1 VTEAAGPGAAGADA
15 PAPRKRRSWP
25 RAPISVQLVT
35 LLLASLIVAEAIS
48 FGIILFIP
56 PPRPPVYRVAELAAA
71 MRGGPLKTRFGRPLI
86 RTVSMTLPAELVSPH
101 REHQRT
107 LMALARTLGEPESRV
122 RLEAQNASPLWRLR
136 RAFTGEPPPRGPDR
150 GGPMGA
156 SPFETDR
163 GPPDFQGADPAE
175 PPPES
180 AATAPATAP
189 ATGAAASAP
198 PAGAAPRDPNAPRP
212 PWVRGGGGRR
222 RFGSGP
228 ELPIFG
234 DFTAALQE
242 DNGAWMIVRSTP
254 EGFPSAWQMQASAWL
269 LAGFLLVASA
279 GYLFSRR
286 ISAPLKRFAEA
297 AETLGRD
304 PHAPQMAL
312 KGPAE
317 VGAAAHAFNEM
328 QTRLKRY
335 INDRTAMVGAISHD
349 LRTPLARIRFKVEAA
364 PPALKASVL
373 ADVDQ
378 MEQMIGGVL
387 AFIRDEGAP
396 RRREKLDLLS
406 LIECVADDAAMV
418 GGQVEIVDG
427 APVTVDGDPVA
438 LQRLFSN
445 LVDNALKYGGE
456 ARINVRQDGAAAV
469 VEIVDPGPGLSPDEL
484 GRVFQPFYRTD
495 TSRNLDTGGV
505 GLGLPIARSTAR
517 AHGGDVELTS
527 EPGLTTAI
535 VTLPAA
541 A

>member
-1 VTEAAGPGAAGADA
+1 MTETGAGAAK
-15 PAPRKRRSWP
+15 PRKRRSWP

-48 FGIILFIP
+48 AGIILLIP
-56 PPRPPVYRVAELAAA
+56 PPRPPVYRVADVAAA
-71 MRGGPLKTRFGRPLI
+71 MRGGTLKTRFGRPLT
-86 RTVSMTLPAELVSPH
+86 RTIATHLPAELVSPH

-107 LMALARTLGEPESRV
+107 LAALARVLGEPETRV
-122 RLEAQNASPLWRLR
+122 RLEEQNASPLWRLR
-136 RAFTGEPPPRGPDR
+136 RAFNGDASPRGPDR

-156 SPFETDR
+156 SPFEMDR
-163 GPPDFQGADPAE
+163 GPSDQGAGGE
-175 PPPES
+175 GF
-180 AATAPATAP
+180 AAAPAGSGAS
-189 ATGAAASAP
+189 GDAAAA
-198 PAGAAPRDPNAPRP
+198 AGDPRP
-212 PWVRGGGGRR
+212 FWARGGHR
-222 RFGSGP
+222 RFVPGP

-234 DFTAALQE
+234 DFAAALQL
-242 DNGAWMIVRSTP
+242 DNGAWMVVRSTP
-254 EGFPSAWQMQASAWL
+254 ESFPSTWQMQASAWL

-304 PHAPQMAL
+304 PHAPQMTL

-349 LRTPLARIRFKVEAA
+349 LRTPLARIRFKLEAA
-364 PPALKASVL
+364 PTPLKTSVL
-373 ADVDQ
+373 ADVEQ

-418 GGQVEIVDG
+418 GGSVEIVDG

-456 ARINVRQDGAAAV
+456 ARINVRQDGPAAV

-495 TSRNLDTGGV
+495 ASRNLDNGGV

-527 EPGLTTAI
+527 SPGATIAI

>member
-1 VTEAAGPGAAGADA
+1 VTDA
-15 PAPRKRRSWP
+15 PQPAPRRAWP
-25 RAPISVQLVT
+25 RAPISLQLVI
-35 LLLASLIVAEAIS
+35 LLMASLLVAQAIS
-48 FGIILFIP
+48 FGVILLDP
-56 PPRPPVYRVAELAAA
+56 PPRPPTYRLADVAAA
-71 MRGGPLKTRFGRPLI
+71 IHGGALTTRFGRPLV
-86 RTVSMTLPAELVSPH
+86 RTTAASLPSELVAPH

-107 LMALARTLGEPESRV
+107 LAVLARMLGEPESRV
-122 RLEAQNASPLWRLR
+122 RLEEQNASPFWRLR
-136 RAFTGEPPPRGPDR
+136 QAVTGAPPPRGRDR

-156 SPFETDR
+156 SPFEMDRAPPEGAGGELQSPPMPVTSPDAAGLGGASDPRAGWMR
-163 GPPDFQGADPAE
+163 GPF
-175 PPPES
+175 
-180 AATAPATAP
+180 
-189 ATGAAASAP
+189 
-198 PAGAAPRDPNAPRP
+198 
-212 PWVRGGGGRR
+212 RR
-222 RFGSGP
+222 RFGGGP
-228 ELPIFG
+228 EMFIFG
-234 DFTAALQE
+234 DFSAALQA
-242 DNGAWMIVRSTP
+242 DDGTWTVVRSTP
-254 EGFPSAWQMQASAWL
+254 EAFPSAWQMQASAWL
-269 LAGFLLVASA
+269 LGGFLLVASA

-297 AETLGRD
+297 AENLGRD

-328 QTRLKRY
+328 QTRIKRY

-349 LRTPLARIRFKVEAA
+349 LRTPLARIRFKLEAA
-364 PPALKASVL
+364 PPKLKASVL
-373 ADVDQ
+373 SDVDQ

-387 AFIRDEGAP
+387 AFIRDEGQP

-418 GGQVEIVDG
+418 GGQVEIAEG
-427 APVTVDGDPVA
+427 AAAVTVDGDPVA

-456 ARINVRQDGAAAV
+456 ALINVRQTGGAAV
-469 VEIVDPGPGLSPDEL
+469 VEIVDAGPGLSPDEL

-495 TSRNLDTGGV
+495 ASRNLDNGGV

-517 AHGGDVELTS
+517 AHGGDVELMS
-527 EPGLTTAI
+527 RPGGTTAV

>member
-1 VTEAAGPGAAGADA
+1 MTDA
-15 PAPRKRRSWP
+15 PAAGSVAGAAKPRKRRSWP
-25 RAPISVQLVT
+25 RAPISIQLVT

-56 PPRPPVYRVAELAAA
+56 PPRAAVYRVADVAAA
-71 MRGGPLKTRFGRPLI
+71 MRGGTLKTRFGRPLI
-86 RTVSMTLPAELVSPH
+86 RTIANTLPSELVSPH

-107 LMALARTLGEPESRV
+107 LAALARALGEPESRV
-122 RLEAQNASPLWRLR
+122 RLEEQNASPLWRLR
-136 RAFTGEPPPRGPDR
+136 RAFTGDAPPRGPDR

-156 SPFETDR
+156 SPFEMDR
-163 GPPDFQGADPAE
+163 GPPEAGSGAEGFAPGPMPTPDAAPAATPDASRAPTAADPRR
-175 PPPES
+175 PW
-180 AATAPATAP
+180 
-189 ATGAAASAP
+189 
-198 PAGAAPRDPNAPRP
+198 PR
-212 PWVRGGGGRR
+212 GGGRR
-222 RFGSGP
+222 RFGGGFEP
-228 ELPIFG
+228 PIFG
-234 DFTAALQE
+234 DFAAALQL
-242 DNGAWMIVRSTP
+242 DNGAWMVVRSTP
-254 EGFPSAWQMQASAWL
+254 EPFPSTWQMQASAWL

-304 PHAPQMAL
+304 PHAPQMTL
-312 KGPAE
+312 KGPAV

-328 QTRLKRY
+328 QERLKRY

-373 ADVDQ
+373 ADVEQ

-406 LIECVADDAAMV
+406 LIECVVDDAADV

-427 APVTVDGDPVA
+427 QPVTVDGDPVA

-469 VEIVDPGPGLSPDEL
+469 VEIIDPGPGLSPDEL

-495 TSRNLDTGGV
+495 ASRNLDNGGV

-527 EPGLTTAI
+527 SPGVTTAI

>member
-1 VTEAAGPGAAGADA
+1 
-15 PAPRKRRSWP
+15 
-25 RAPISVQLVT
+25 VT

-56 PPRPPVYRVAELAAA
+56 PPRPAVYRVADVAAA
-71 MRGGPLKTRFGRPLI
+71 MRGGSLKTRFGRPLT
-86 RTVSMTLPAELVSPH
+86 RTVATQLPAELVSPH

-107 LMALARTLGEPESRV
+107 LTALARTLGEPDTRV
-122 RLEAQNASPLWRLR
+122 RLEEQNASPLWRLR
-136 RAFTGEPPPRGPDR
+136 RAFPGARPPRGPDR

-156 SPFETDR
+156 SPFEMDR
-163 GPPDFQGADPAE
+163 VSPEDAGGEAQAFQ
-175 PPPES
+175 
-180 AATAPATAP
+180 
-189 ATGAAASAP
+189 AP
-198 PAGAAPRDPNAPRP
+198 PSAEGRADAAPGVGPNAGPNTEADARAA
-212 PWVRGGGGRR
+212 WMRGFGRR
-222 RFGSGP
+222 RFGGGAA
-228 ELPIFG
+228 EMPIFG
-234 DFTAALQE
+234 DFSAALQA
-242 DNGAWMIVRSTP
+242 DNGAWTVVRSTP
-254 EGFPSAWQMQASAWL
+254 EAFPSAWQMEASAWL
-269 LAGFLLVASA
+269 LGGFLLVASA

-304 PHAPQMAL
+304 PHAPQMTL

-349 LRTPLARIRFKVEAA
+349 LRTPLARIRFKLEAA
-364 PPALKASVL
+364 PPELKASVL
-373 ADVDQ
+373 SDIDQ

-387 AFIRDEGAP
+387 AFIRDEGQP

-427 APVTVDGDPVA
+427 AAAVTVDGDPVA

-445 LVDNALKYGGE
+445 LVDNAVKYGGE
-456 ARINVRQDGAAAV
+456 ARINVRQTGAAAV
-469 VEIVDPGPGLSPDEL
+469 VEIVDAGPGLSPDEL

-495 TSRNLDTGGV
+495 ASRNLDNGGV

-517 AHGGDVELTS
+517 AHGGDVELMS
-527 EPGLTTAI
+527 KPGGTTAV

>member
-1 VTEAAGPGAAGADA
+1 
-15 PAPRKRRSWP
+15 
-25 RAPISVQLVT
+25 
-35 LLLASLIVAEAIS
+35 
-48 FGIILFIP
+48 
-56 PPRPPVYRVAELAAA
+56 
-71 MRGGPLKTRFGRPLI
+71 
-86 RTVSMTLPAELVSPH
+86 MT
-101 REHQRT
+101 
-107 LMALARTLGEPESRV
+107 
-122 RLEAQNASPLWRLR
+122 
-136 RAFTGEPPPRGPDR
+136 
-150 GGPMGA
+150 
-156 SPFETDR
+156 
-163 GPPDFQGADPAE
+163 
-175 PPPES
+175 
-180 AATAPATAP
+180 
-189 ATGAAASAP
+189 
-198 PAGAAPRDPNAPRP
+198 
-212 PWVRGGGGRR
+212 
-222 RFGSGP
+222 
-228 ELPIFG
+228 
-234 DFTAALQE
+234 
-242 DNGAWMIVRSTP
+242 
-254 EGFPSAWQMQASAWL
+254 
-269 LAGFLLVASA
+269 
-279 GYLFSRR
+279 
-286 ISAPLKRFAEA
+286 
-297 AETLGRD
+297 
-304 PHAPQMAL
+304 L

-328 QTRLKRY
+328 QARLKRY

-364 PPALKASVL
+364 PAPLKASVL
-373 ADVDQ
+373 ADVEQ

-456 ARINVRQDGAAAV
+456 ARINVRQDGRAAV

-495 TSRNLDTGGV
+495 ASRNLDNGGV

-527 EPGLTTAI
+527 TPGVTTAI

>member
-1 VTEAAGPGAAGADA
+1 MTETPGTGSGADA
-15 PAPRKRRSWP
+15 GAAAPRKRRSWP

-56 PPRPPVYRVAELAAA
+56 PPRPPVYRVADVAAA
-71 MRGGPLKTRFGRPLI
+71 MRGGTLKTRFGRPLTRSI
-86 RTVSMTLPAELVSPH
+86 ATTLPAELVSPH

-107 LMALARTLGEPESRV
+107 LAALARTLGEPESRV
-122 RLEAQNASPLWRLR
+122 RLGEQNASPLWRLR
-136 RAFTGEPPPRGPDR
+136 RAVTGDPPPRGPDR

-156 SPFETDR
+156 SPFEMDR
-163 GPPDFQGADPAE
+163 GPPDSAPTAE
-175 PPPES
+175 AVAPLSAAPPES
-180 AATAPATAP
+180 AAVDPANP
-189 ATGAAASAP
+189 LD
-198 PAGAAPRDPNAPRP
+198 PRRF
-212 PWVRGGGGRR
+212 WMRGGGRR
-222 RFGSGP
+222 RFGGGP

-234 DFTAALQE
+234 DFAAALQL
-242 DNGAWMIVRSTP
+242 DNGTWMVVRSTP
-254 EGFPSAWQMQASAWL
+254 ESFPSTWQMQASAWL

-304 PHAPQMAL
+304 PHAPQMTL

-328 QTRLKRY
+328 QARLKRY

-349 LRTPLARIRFKVEAA
+349 LRTPLARIRFKIEAA
-364 PPALKASVL
+364 SPSLKASVL
-373 ADVDQ
+373 ADVEQ

-456 ARINVRQDGAAAV
+456 ARINVRQAGGAAV

-495 TSRNLDTGGV
+495 ASRNLDNGGV

-527 EPGLTTAI
+527 TPGVTTAI

>member
-1 VTEAAGPGAAGADA
+1 MSATERP
-15 PAPRKRRSWP
+15 PRP
-25 RAPISVQLVT
+25 RAPISLQLVS
-35 LLLASLIVAEAIS
+35 LLLASLVVAQAIS
-48 FGIILFIP
+48 FGVILLLP
-56 PPRPPVYRVAELAAA
+56 PPRPPAYRVVDVAAA
-71 MRGGPLKTRFGRPLI
+71 IRGGPLKTRFGRPMT
-86 RTVSMTLPAELVSPH
+86 RTITRTLPAELISPH
-101 REHQRT
+101 REHERT
-107 LMALARTLGEPESRV
+107 LAALARSLGAPEASV
-122 RLEAQNASPLWRLR
+122 RLEEQNGSPLWRLR
-136 RAFTGEPPPRGPDR
+136 RVVTGEPPPRGPDR

-156 SPFETDR
+156 SPFEMDR
-163 GPPDFQGADPAE
+163 DPQNPPPRLQQAGPLDPA
-175 PPPES
+175 
-180 AATAPATAP
+180 
-189 ATGAAASAP
+189 
-198 PAGAAPRDPNAPRP
+198 NPRP
-212 PWVRGGGGRR
+212 DWARGAGRR
-222 RFGSGP
+222 RFGGGP
-228 ELPIFG
+228 DMPIFG
-234 DFTAALQE
+234 DFSAALLQ
-242 DNGAWMIVRSTP
+242 DDGTWTVVRSTP
-254 EGFPSAWQMQASAWL
+254 EPFPSAWQMQASAWL
-269 LAGFLLVASA
+269 LGGFLLVGSA

-286 ISAPLKRFAEA
+286 ISAPLRRFAAA

-304 PHAPQMAL
+304 PHAPQMTL

-317 VGAAAHAFNEM
+317 IGAAAHAFNEM
-328 QTRLKRY
+328 QARLKRY

-349 LRTPLARIRFKVEAA
+349 LRTPLARIRFKLEAA

-373 ADVDQ
+373 NDVDQ

-406 LIECVADDAAMV
+406 LIECVADDASMV
-418 GGQVEIVDG
+418 GGQVEIIEG

-469 VEIVDPGPGLSPDEL
+469 VEILDPGPGLSADEL

-495 TSRNLDTGGV
+495 ASRNLDTGGV

-517 AHGGDVELTS
+517 AHGGDVELHS
-527 EPGLTTAI
+527 KPGATTAI